1 MKKYV
6 TINNKENTA
15 NILLLN
21 IFLYTKSDFIVFDFT
36 KKSLPI
42 IVFYFRWRMLEDS
55 LTFQLSSL
63 ASLKGEKMKSLKKR
77 KVRSAKCQSMTLL
90 ALIFKSSMYV
100 IKIVKNKNSKTK
112 IVVPFIYSSFTLIS
126 TLIFHFQQLHFKN
139 KILSRIANIYDGYWH
154 KLTKKLFKK

>member
-1 MKKYV
+1 MILFPTLTIYGIMKKHV
-6 TINNKENTA
+6 TINDKENTA

-63 ASLKGEKMKSLKKR
+63 APLKGKKKKTYIPQKKER
-77 KVRSAKCQSMTLL
+77 LAKCRSMTLL
-90 ALIFKSSMYV
+90 ALLFKLSMYAM
-100 IKIVKNKNSKTK
+100 KIVKTK
-112 IVVPFIYSSFTLIS
+112 IRK
-126 TLIFHFQQLHFKN
+126 Q
-139 KILSRIANIYDGYWH
+139 
-154 KLTKKLFKK
+154 KLWFLLYIPPLL